1 MIRPQKK
8 QQKNRQEM
16 ISSLKINDP
25 VVTIG
30 GIHGRIT
37 KIKEQSLT
45 LRVADK
51 VEVDFDKAA
60 IARVGGKEE

>member
-1 MIRPQKK
+1 
-8 QQKNRQEM
+8 M